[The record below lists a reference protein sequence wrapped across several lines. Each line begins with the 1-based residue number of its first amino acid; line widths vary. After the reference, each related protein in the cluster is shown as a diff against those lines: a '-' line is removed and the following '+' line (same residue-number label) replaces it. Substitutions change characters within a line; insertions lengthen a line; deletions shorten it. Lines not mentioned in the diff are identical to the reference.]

1 MKIKK
6 NKKDKHTFYKSIF
19 RIDWAKVSI
28 LLKESFYT
36 NLKDDEL
43 FNPNYIRDVFFR
55 LRENKNLFIAIR
67 CILKDEI
74 TKINDIENL

>member
-6 NKKDKHTFYKSIF
+6 NKKNKHAFYKSIF

-28 LLKESFYT
+28 LLKERFYI
-36 NLKDDEL
+36 NLKDEEL
-43 FNPNYIRDVFFR
+43 FNPNYIRDVFFKI
-55 LRENKNLFIAIR
+55 RENKNLFFAIS

-74 TKINDIENL
+74 TKLNDIENL